1 MLGNWRKFG
10 RLICERSA
18 KAAERIDRRAGLGE
32 DEGETMTILI
42 TLGLVCLVI
51 GVVLRAFS
59 KSPSDLSLN
68 QRAK

>member
-1 MLGNWRKFG
+1 VSDAQG
-10 RLICERSA
+10 
-18 KAAERIDRRAGLGE
+18 AAERIDRRAGLGE
-32 DEGETMTILI
+32 DEGENMTILI

-68 QRAK
+68 QRTK